1 MSFSEADHGDR
12 RTTHVLA
19 VEETSYLRKR
29 NADIVRQ
36 QAACISARYLEIIE
50 EVRMEDMKSLGFG
63 L

>member
-1 MSFSEADHGDR
+1 M
-12 RTTHVLA
+12 HVLA

-36 QAACISARYLEIIE
+36 QAVCISTRYLEIIE